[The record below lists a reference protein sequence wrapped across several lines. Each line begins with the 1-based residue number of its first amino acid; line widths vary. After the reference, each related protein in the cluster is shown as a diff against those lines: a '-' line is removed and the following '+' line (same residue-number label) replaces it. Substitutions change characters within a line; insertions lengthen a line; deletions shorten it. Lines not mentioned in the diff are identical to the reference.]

1 MLNGQTSDWRK
12 INSGVR
18 QGSVSSPLSFL
29 IYINDLPEGIISI
42 CKIFANDTSLFSK
55 VINTINSENTL
66 NAALKSISNWAYQWK
81 MQFSPDRNKQA
92 NEVIFPRKSNIVSYP
107 PIIFNNNSIAKCL
120 HQKHFN
126 LTLVLILNIKQ
137 KDVMT

>member
-1 MLNGQTSDWRK
+1 MEKNKFWCAT
-12 INSGVR
+12 GV
-18 QGSVSSPLSFL
+18 SIKSTFILDT
-29 IYINDLPEGIISI
+29 YINDLPEGIISI

-66 NAALKSISNWAYQWK
+66 NAALESISNWAYQWK

-126 LTLVLILNIKQ
+126 LTLGLILNIKQ